1 LSATRDARR
10 FDVSP
15 AEAIAL
21 QKRLRRLVSR
31 RRRGGDPA
39 LVAGADVHFPARDR
53 ALAAIAVLAFPGLE
67 PVETVTREAPCTLP
81 YIPGLLSFREIPA
94 ILAAWEDLSSRPDL
108 VICDGHGIAHPRGF
122 GLASHL
128 GLALD
133 LPAVGCAKSPLC
145 GRWEEPG
152 ADRGDRSRVLDA
164 AGQTIGYCLRTRAGV
179 RPVWVSVGHMIDL
192 RAAARIVLACAP
204 LFRLPEPSRAAHRL
218 AGGR

>member
-94 ILAAWEDLSSRPDL
+94 ILAAWNDLSVQPDL
-108 VICDGHGIAHPRGF
+108 VICDGHGVAHPRGL

-133 LPAVGCAKSPLC
+133 LPTIGCAKSRLC
-145 GRWEEPG
+145 GRVEEPG
-152 ADRGDRSRVLDA
+152 DRRGDHGRVTDDR
-164 AGQTIGYCLRTRAGV
+164 GQTIGWCLRTRDGV
-179 RPVWVSVGHMIDL
+179 RPVWVSVGHLVDL
-192 RAAARIVLACAP
+192 RFAARMVLACAP
-204 LFRLPEPSRAAHRL
+204 RYRLPEPCRLAHRL
-218 AGGR
+218 AGAR